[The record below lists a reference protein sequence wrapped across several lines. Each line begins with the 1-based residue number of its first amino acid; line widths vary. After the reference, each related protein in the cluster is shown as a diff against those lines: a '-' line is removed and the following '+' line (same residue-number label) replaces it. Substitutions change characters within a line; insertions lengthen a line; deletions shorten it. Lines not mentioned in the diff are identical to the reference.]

1 MNFFEGKRYSRSAKL
16 IWEGSDNSNE
26 EDEFCKSNDSNN
38 NYDWLSDLYAARDKM
53 LQFIEDLGPH
63 R

>member
-1 MNFFEGKRYSRSAKL
+1 MNYFEGKRYSRSAKL

-26 EDEFCKSNDSNN
+26 EEEFYKSNSSNN

-53 LQFIEDLGPH
+53 L
-63 R
+63 